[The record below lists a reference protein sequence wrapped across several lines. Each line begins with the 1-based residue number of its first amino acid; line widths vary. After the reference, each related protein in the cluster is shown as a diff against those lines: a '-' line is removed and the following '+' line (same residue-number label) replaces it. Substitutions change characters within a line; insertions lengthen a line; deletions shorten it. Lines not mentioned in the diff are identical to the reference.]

1 MQQTLPGYSWFL
13 ITCSWEPDA
22 DADAVNKFG
31 GVYDYLNLLT
41 DDNKLKEFRNKNPTD
56 PLFDLDSDSFKALN
70 LIGRR
75 QFVII
80 GQATSN
86 RLQQK
91 LALDIGLGT
100 RIKVEVFPATY
111 VHDLRTVLPLTLTKT

>member
-1 MQQTLPGYSWFL
+1 MPLTETLKGHSWFL
-13 ITCSWEPDA
+13 IMCSWEPDA
-22 DADAVNKFG
+22 DGEAQTKFG
-31 GVYDYLNLLT
+31 EVYRYLQVLM
-41 DDNKLKEFRNKNPTD
+41 DDKQLEDFKNNNPND
-56 PLFDLDSDSFKALN
+56 PLCDLDSNSFKALN

-86 RLQQK
+86 KLQQK

-100 RIKVEVFPATY
+100 RIKVEVFPATF
-111 VHDLRTVLPLTLTKT
+111 VHDLHKIMP

>member
-1 MQQTLPGYSWFL
+1 MQETLKGHSWFL
-13 ITCSWEPDA
+13 ILCSWEPDE
-22 DADAVNKFG
+22 DGDAVSKFG
-31 GVYDYLNLLT
+31 AVYNYLNLLT
-41 DDNKLKEFRNKNPTD
+41 DDQKLAEFKNKNPDD

-86 RLQQK
+86 RLQQQ
-91 LALDIGLGT
+91 LALEIGLGT

-111 VHDLRTVLPLTLTKT
+111 VHDLRTVLPSTLTMT

>member
-1 MQQTLPGYSWFL
+1 MQKTLPGHSWFL
-13 ITCSWEPDA
+13 IVCSWEPDA
-22 DADAVNKFG
+22 DDKAVPTFKE
-31 GVYDYLNLLT
+31 VYDNYLNILT
-41 DDNKLKEFRNKNPTD
+41 HDDWRDKLKDDD
-56 PLFDLDSDSFKALN
+56 PRLDLDSDSFKALN

-86 RLQQK
+86 RVQQE
-91 LALDIGLGT
+91 LALKIGLGT

-111 VHDLRTVLPLTLTKT
+111 VHDLRTVLPSTLPKT